1 MLDRFA
7 AAIDK
12 LLVVVASATILL
24 MLCIT
29 TISVIGRYLFKT
41 PIPDDVVMN
50 ELLIVVLVF
59 LPFAY
64 VQRMKQHVFVTL
76 FSDRMSP
83 RNQLICETFGN
94 VVGLVFFALLS
105 HATFLDYREAY
116 AVLAYNEG
124 LLKLPEYPSRFA
136 VFFGIAMMTVRLAI
150 DVINGV
156 HGIIKGND
164 INSGSEA
171 I

>member
-1 MLDRFA
+1 MLDMLATR
-7 AAIDK
+7 IDK
-12 LLVVVASATILL
+12 LLVVIASATILL

-29 TISVIGRYLFKT
+29 TFSVIGRYLFKE

-76 FSDRMSP
+76 FTDKMSAQ
-83 RNQLICETFGN
+83 RQLVFETFGN
-94 VVGLVFFALLS
+94 VVGLILFLFLS
-105 HATFLDYREAY
+105 YATFSDFRDAFE
-116 AVLAYNEG
+116 VLAYNEG

-136 VFFGIAMMTVRLAI
+136 VFFGIAVMTVRLAI
-150 DVINGV
+150 DVVSGV
-156 HGIIKGND
+156 QGSLKGDGND
-164 INSGSEA
+164 RDTEA